1 VIQQPKEWFM
11 KRILIIEDDR
21 KLALAL
27 CVRLKA
33 NGYSTW
39 IASDGIEGLSA
50 AYRERPDLILLD
62 LSLPAGH
69 GLALAR
75 ELRQH
80 SETARTP
87 IILATASK
95 DPNLRATAMELG
107 AAGVIGKPYDA
118 KTLLVMVQG
127 ALGDTSLSTL
137 RALTAR
143 ANPASAPAPA
153 LPKRVTKTILVV
165 EDDERL
171 ALAISLRM
179 KAAGFETAVAVDAPS
194 AVRCATQIEPDAVVL
209 DISLP
214 GGDGFLV
221 AERIQAHTHKPTAI
235 VFLTA
240 SKLPG
245 LRERAKELGAA
256 GFLEKPYKPE
266 VLLDLISQAVLRE
279 AIGPQRAF
287 G

>member
-1 VIQQPKEWFM
+1 M
-11 KRILIIEDDR
+11 KKILIIEDDQ

-39 IASDGIEGLSA
+39 VASDGIEGLSVA
-50 AYRERPDLILLD
+50 FREKPDLILLD

-75 ELRQH
+75 EVRRN
-80 SETARTP
+80 SATARTP
-87 IILATASK
+87 IILATAST
-95 DPNLRATAMELG
+95 DPNLRASAVELG
-107 AAGVIGKPYDA
+107 AAGVIGKPYETE
-118 KTLLVMVQG
+118 KLLAMVQG
-127 ALGDTSLSTL
+127 ALGDTSLGTL
-137 RALTAR
+137 RTLAAR
-143 ANPASAPAPA
+143 TAPAPVQ
-153 LPKRVTKTILVV
+153 PKHATKTILVV
-165 EDDERL
+165 EDDQRL

-179 KAAGFETAVAVDAPS
+179 KAAGFETALAVDAPS
-194 AVRCATQIEPDAVVL
+194 AVRRAKQVEPDAVVL

-221 AERIQAHTHKPTAI
+221 AERIQANTHKPTAI

-240 SKLPG
+240 SKRPG

-266 VLLDLISQAVLRE
+266 ALLALISHAISRE
-279 AIGPQRAF
+279 AICPGAL